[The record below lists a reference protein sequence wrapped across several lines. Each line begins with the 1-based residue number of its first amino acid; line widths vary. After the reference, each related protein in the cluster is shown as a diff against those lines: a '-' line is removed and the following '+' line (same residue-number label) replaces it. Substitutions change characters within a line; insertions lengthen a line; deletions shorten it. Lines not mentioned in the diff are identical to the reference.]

1 MKKVKIFT
9 ITLIQVIAI
18 LIPCIF
24 LFDWID
30 NNINADWLDVLYT
43 LGGIVGTLIGTSLL
57 LKRWNK
63 EAKIYRIVKTL
74 TIITTTSTV
83 MYCAYAFLNWIFPI
97 NAEEGF
103 IADWAGWIAK
113 SISLSVF
120 IHIWDKRHR
129 ESLKNENDLVVAA
142 ECHTK
147 AEAETMCAKLEND
160 GIKVM
165 IVEKESPMYIN
176 NDNNAPVQLQ
186 VMGKELKKAKEFIKL
201 QKNN

>member
-30 NNINADWLDVLYT
+30 NKTNADWLDVLYT
-43 LGGIVGTLIGTSLL
+43 LGGIVGTLIGTCLL
-57 LKRWNK
+57 LKQWNK
-63 EAKIYRIVKTL
+63 EAKIRKTVKAL
-74 TIITTTSTV
+74 TVIAIACTI
-83 MYCAYAFLNWIFPI
+83 MYCGYAFLNWIFPI
-97 NAEEGF
+97 NTEEGF
-103 IADWAGWIAK
+103 ISDWAGWIAQ
-113 SISLSVF
+113 SISLSIF

-129 ESLKNENDLVVAA
+129 ESLKNENNLVVIA
-142 ECHTK
+142 EYNEK
-147 AEAETMCAKLEND
+147 AEAETMCEKLESN
-160 GIKVM
+160 GIKAM

-186 VMGKELKKAKEFIKL
+186 AMGKEQKKAKELIK
-201 QKNN
+201 